1 MVCYNING
9 IIVDIFYSQCSQH
22 CGFLYYGKLDSS
34 LTQCRNG
41 HLMCASCFTHL
52 LADSRL
58 KNEQPTCPN
67 CRTEI
72 NRNIC
77 SRNLAVEKTIS
88 ELPTECSHCSQEL
101 PRSSLRNHEEKECL
115 NRYVTCLGLVLLI
128 LLLQCFNIE
137 MLHFLCISV
146 FCSSFFSLCIDEIK
160 Q

>member
-1 MVCYNING
+1 
-9 IIVDIFYSQCSQH
+9 
-22 CGFLYYGKLDSS
+22 
-34 LTQCRNG
+34 
-41 HLMCASCFTHL
+41 MCASCFTHL

-160 Q
+160 